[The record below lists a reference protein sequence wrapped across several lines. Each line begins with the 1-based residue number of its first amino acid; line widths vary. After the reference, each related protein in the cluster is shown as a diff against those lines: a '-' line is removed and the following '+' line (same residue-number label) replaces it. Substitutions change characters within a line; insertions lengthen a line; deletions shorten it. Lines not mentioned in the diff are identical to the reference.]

1 MRKLRAEQKDRQ
13 QENSRPRDERNGGG
27 ADIAGTCDK
36 ADAAGEKGKTNEV
49 DSEELKKAAEKIF
62 SSHPQKMVLSSRRSS
77 EAAYEKVVLSPR
89 NIKNR
94 MMYQAEQFTKT
105 QVFHR
110 NMDSAEALIFVVSL
124 LRSDFKQ
131 LNSFSDEIEYNLK
144 ISKKGKIMLGKHLLK
159 REDMANT
166 EKRSDIPVRAGIQ
179 YRGSALSHNRRK
191 RRLIEEGSVVEP
203 LIDMGIFTK
212 DGKIVRSMED
222 KFRQINRFLE
232 IVDDA
237 VETCGF
243 EEIHVVDFGCGK
255 AYLTFILYYYLTY
268 VKKIRAYMTGL
279 DLKADV
285 IRKCSE
291 AAKKYGYEHLKF
303 EVGDISV
310 YQSDEPVD
318 MVITLHA
325 CDTATDYALYH
336 AVQWNSRVILSV
348 PCCQHELNAQIESEG
363 LSALTKYGLLKERF
377 AALATDA
384 LRASLLEYSGYKTQV
399 LEFVD
404 FSHTPKNVLIR
415 AVKSNIPPRKREK
428 SLREVESLMEEF
440 HADPA
445 LYRLLMQGRQMQDSF
460 LQKRRGKQL

>member
-1 MRKLRAEQKDRQ
+1 
-13 QENSRPRDERNGGG
+13 
-27 ADIAGTCDK
+27 
-36 ADAAGEKGKTNEV
+36 
-49 DSEELKKAAEKIF
+49 
-62 SSHPQKMVLSSRRSS
+62 MVLSSRRSS

-243 EEIHVVDFGCGK
+243 EENSCGGFRMRK
-255 AYLTFILYYYLTY
+255 SVSDVYPVLLSYLCE
-268 VKKIRAYMTGL
+268 K
-279 DLKADV
+279 DQ
-285 IRKCSE
+285 
-291 AAKKYGYEHLKF
+291 
-303 EVGDISV
+303 SV
-310 YQSDEPVD
+310 YD
-318 MVITLHA
+318 
-325 CDTATDYALYH
+325 
-336 AVQWNSRVILSV
+336 
-348 PCCQHELNAQIESEG
+348 
-363 LSALTKYGLLKERF
+363 
-377 AALATDA
+377 
-384 LRASLLEYSGYKTQV
+384 RAGS
-399 LEFVD
+399 
-404 FSHTPKNVLIR
+404 
-415 AVKSNIPPRKREK
+415 
-428 SLREVESLMEEF
+428 
-440 HADPA
+440 
-445 LYRLLMQGRQMQDSF
+445 QGRCD
-460 LQKRRGKQL
+460 QKVQ

>member
-1 MRKLRAEQKDRQ
+1 MNL
-13 QENSRPRDERNGGG
+13 QEAIFRILSESPSR
-27 ADIAGTCDK
+27 
-36 ADAAGEKGKTNEV
+36 
-49 DSEELKKAAEKIF
+49 L
-62 SSHPQKMVLSSRRSS
+62 VLSSPRSQNSSYIRS
-77 EAAYEKVVLSPR
+77 EITLKQGKTVFYQQA
-89 NIKNR
+89 NR
-94 MMYQAEQFTKT
+94 TRT
-105 QVFHR
+105 QVFHENYAPEELPQR
-110 NMDSAEALIFVVSL
+110 LETL
-124 LRSDFKQ
+124 LTQSYTQ
-131 LNSFSDEIEYNLK
+131 LNAWSLAHEYALR
-144 ISKKGKIMLGKHLLK
+144 ISKKGKVLLQ
-159 REDMANT
+159 ET
-166 EKRSDIPVRAGIQ
+166 
-179 YRGSALSHNRRK
+179 LSKGAVMTTLNHNRPKK
-191 RRLIEEGSVVEP
+191 RLLTEGEIIPP